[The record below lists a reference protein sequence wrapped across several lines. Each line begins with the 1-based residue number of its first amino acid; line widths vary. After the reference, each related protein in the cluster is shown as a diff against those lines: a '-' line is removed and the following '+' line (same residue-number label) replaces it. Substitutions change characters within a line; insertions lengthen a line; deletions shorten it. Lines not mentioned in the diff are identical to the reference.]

1 MPSKDYVATLVGML
15 AGTLPTTIPLE
26 RRLIMVTSAYEAFQT
41 CDIMET
47 MLAIRMI
54 ASMHAALDSYQRAQ
68 SPDPADAGVAR
79 MRANAVAA
87 ARSFDTAHRALEKRR
102 APPDKPPAKPAKPA
116 PAVAP
121 AVEPIFKPNAPPYQ
135 NPNYTPRDKYGQ
147 EIAFWR
153 NDDMT
158 MAQRRAAYGEPDDF
172 AAQAIARAEE
182 DKAIEEERQRA
193 AAEQAAAQKSQPP
206 AASSP

>member
-1 MPSKDYVATLVGML
+1 MATMPSKDYITTLIGML
-15 AGTLPTTIPLE
+15 AGTLPTSIPLE
-26 RRLIMVTSAYEAFQT
+26 QRLVMVTSAYEAFQT
-41 CDIMET
+41 TDIVET
-47 MLAIRMI
+47 MLVIRMI
-54 ASMHAALDSYQRAQ
+54 ASTHAALDSYQRAQ
-68 SPDPADAGVAR
+68 SPDPADVGVAR

-87 ARSFDTAHRALEKRR
+87 ARSFDAAHRALNKHR
-102 APPDKPPAKPAKPA
+102 APAEPPPKPAKPA
-116 PAVAP
+116 PPAAP
-121 AVEPIFKPNAPPYQ
+121 AVEPLFKPNAPPYQ

-158 MAQRRAAYGEPDDF
+158 MAQRRAAYGQPEDF

-193 AAEQAAAQKSQPP
+193 AAEQAATPPNTQKKPG
-206 AASSP
+206 